1 MISVK
6 QRASNVVL
14 QINTTDDVSYLG
26 IEHIIEVYR
35 MATKDEQVFDWY
47 AEAKSVARKLSK
59 QYNIDLHTVA
69 KVIATLSP
77 MQKWETNVKQAEQA
91 LKNWVNNDR
100 KKVGMFSANSEK
112 VYSILD
118 GTGDVTGIKVTN
130 FYKNI
135 VGFTD
140 CVTVDSLAT
149 LIAIGLYDHPCN
161 AKVKDPVYDY
171 LEGLY
176 KLAAK
181 ALDIPPSQ
189 LQAITWVVSRRT
201 KKSNHGNKAILTA
214 FDVGLSL
221 KQLVEKVKKAENET
235 D

>member
-6 QRASNVVL
+6 QKGPNVVL

-35 MATKDEQVFDWY
+35 MATKEEQIFDWY
-47 AEAKSVARKLSK
+47 AEARKIAKELSK
-59 QYNIDLHTVA
+59 KYNVDFYTVA

-91 LKNWVNNDR
+91 LKNWINNDR

-130 FYKNI
+130 FYRNI
-135 VGFTD
+135 IGFTD

-149 LIAIGLYDHPCN
+149 LIAIGLYDQPCN
-161 AKVKDPVYDY
+161 TKIKYPVYDY

-181 ALDIPPSQ
+181 ALGIPPSQ
-189 LQAITWVVSRRT
+189 LQAVTWVVSRRV
-201 KKSNHGNKAILTA
+201 KKSNHGNKTILNV
-214 FDVGLSL
+214 FDVGITL
-221 KQLVEKVKKAENET
+221 KQLVEKVKGADNET